1 MRIPAE
7 HQNTTLAERK
17 KIMYV
22 KKIKKLTDFPGSLV
36 CYKGLWCA
44 KKIADQNQT
53 HIKAQAFIYLLSGF
67 GSA

>member
-1 MRIPAE
+1 M
-7 HQNTTLAERK
+7 L
-17 KIMYV
+17 
-22 KKIKKLTDFPGSLV
+22 KKLTDFPGSLFQD
-36 CYKGLWCA
+36 CSLFTGDAIKDWCA